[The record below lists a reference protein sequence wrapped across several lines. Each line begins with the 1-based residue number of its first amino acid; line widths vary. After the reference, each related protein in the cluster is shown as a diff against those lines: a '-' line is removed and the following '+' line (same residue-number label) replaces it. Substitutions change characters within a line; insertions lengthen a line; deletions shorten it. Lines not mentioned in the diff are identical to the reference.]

1 MKKALYLI
9 IHLAVASLAGVAAA
23 ATVELMP
30 DIGAMTG
37 QGYNSAG
44 RLAGDG
50 ITGDDVKNWLGSRA
64 DGWYTTTGN
73 GDMRWGNATSN
84 TEDQTI
90 NLPSMN
96 GTAGVCFG
104 LKMTIENIQDYSG
117 LSFSMNLTPSGTTGT
132 YTYSV
137 WYETRDGEMV
147 ELCKGTRNN
156 DGSPWNVH
164 YDLTED
170 QLRAMK
176 ENGGELTRQT
186 LAEALK
192 ATEYEGVTGTVTFD
206 DNGDWVR
213 DYLTLTVKD
222 GKYVLYEE

>member
-1 MKKALYLI
+1 MCIRDRYLI

-90 NLPSMN
+90 NLPSMS

-137 WYETRDGEMV
+137 WYEDVYKRQAGGQSPARSRRTWDSR
-147 ELCKGTRNN
+147 GTTCR
-156 DGSPWNVH
+156 GRSPGRCASRTWPR
-164 YDLTED
+164 YD
-170 QLRAMK
+170 R
-176 ENGGELTRQT
+176 
-186 LAEALK
+186 
-192 ATEYEGVTGTVTFD
+192 
-206 DNGDWVR
+206 
-213 DYLTLTVKD
+213 
-222 GKYVLYEE
+222 